1 LTTTGEHADAAPRI
15 AVIGGGITGLAA
27 AHRLQELLP
36 HAKLALFEASSRL
49 GGILETLHADNFL
62 IERSADNFLTK
73 LPHAVDLCRRLGI
86 ADELLSTEDS
96 RRRAFVVK
104 GRQLLPIPDG
114 FYLMSPRK
122 LGPFL
127 KSPLL
132 SQTAKLRALAEPLI
146 PRGPASQN
154 LTPEPRLLTSDLRPP
169 FGDESVASFA
179 RRRLGREVF
188 ERLVQP
194 LVAGIYTADP
204 EKLSMAATMPE
215 FLAQEREYG
224 SLLRAARTRREFDD
238 SAKTASG
245 ARYSL
250 FAAPKQGFSYFISA
264 LQNRLPSD
272 SIHLNTR
279 VAAVA
284 STHDGRWHL
293 RFASETQHSAL
304 GTPHSSF
311 DALILATPAHAAA
324 KLLEQRDPP
333 LAAAL
338 AAIEYAGC
346 AIVSMG
352 FNRSQIAHPLN
363 GFGIVVPNIE
373 HRRIIAA
380 SFASQKF
387 PGRAPDE
394 AALIRVFMGG
404 ALQPELL
411 QLDDT
416 ELRQVAL
423 QELSELLGIT
433 SEPILTD
440 IARWTRSMPQYH
452 VGHLDRVARIER
464 LTARHPTLALAG
476 NAYHGVGIPQCI
488 ASAES
493 ATERIAANFT

>member
-1 LTTTGEHADAAPRI
+1 
-15 AVIGGGITGLAA
+15 
-27 AHRLQELLP
+27 
-36 HAKLALFEASSRL
+36 L
-49 GGILETLHADNFL
+49 GGILETLHVDSFL

-73 LPHAVDLCRRLGI
+73 MPYALDLCRRLGI
-86 ADELLSTEDS
+86 SDELLSTEDS

-127 KSPLL
+127 RSPLV
-132 SQTAKLRALAEPLI
+132 SVPAKLRVLAEPLI
-146 PRGPASQN
+146 LRGPAAQTLN
-154 LTPEPRLLTSDLRPP
+154 PEPRPPTSHLRPSLP
-169 FGDESVASFA
+169 DESVASFA

-215 FLAQEREYG
+215 FLAQEKEYG
-224 SLLRAARTRREFDD
+224 SLLRAARTHREPDEP
-238 SAKTASG
+238 AEIASG

-250 FAAPKQGFSYFISA
+250 FAAPQQGLGYLISA

-272 SIHLNTR
+272 SIHLNARVVKAHQTSDTR
-279 VAAVA
+279 WRLELA
-284 STHDGRWHL
+284 SDNP
-293 RFASETQHSAL
+293 QSAIRN
-304 GTPHSSF
+304 PQFIF
-311 DALILATPAHAAA
+311 DALILATPSYATAN
-324 KLLEQRDPP
+324 LLDQRDPP
-333 LAAAL
+333 LAAEL
-338 AAIEYAGC
+338 ASIEYAGC

-352 FNRSQIAHPLN
+352 FKRTQIAHPLN
-363 GFGIVVPNIE
+363 GFGIVVPQIE
-373 HRRIIAA
+373 GRRIIAA

-404 ALQPELL
+404 SLQPELL
-411 QLDDT
+411 QLGDAD
-416 ELRQVAL
+416 LRRIAL
-423 QELSELLGIT
+423 QELSDLLGVT
-433 SEPILTD
+433 GEPILTD
-440 IARWTRSMPQYH
+440 IARWPRSMPQYH
-452 VGHLDRVARIER
+452 VGHLVRVARIER
-464 LTARHPTLALAG
+464 LTTRHPTLALAG

-493 ATERIAANFT
+493 AAQRIAANFA

>member
-1 LTTTGEHADAAPRI
+1 LTTPGEHVDAAPRI
-15 AVIGGGITGLAA
+15 AIIGGGITGLAA

-62 IERSADNFLTK
+62 VERSADNFLTK
-73 LPHAVDLCRRLGI
+73 LPHAVDLCHRLGI

-104 GRQLLPIPDG
+104 RRQLLPIPDG

-122 LGPFL
+122 LGPFI

-132 SQTAKLRALAEPLI
+132 SPLAKLRVLAEPLI

-154 LTPEPRLLTSDLRPP
+154 LTPEPRPLTSDLRPP
-169 FGDESVASFA
+169 FSDESVASFA
-179 RRRLGREVF
+179 RRRLGLEVF

-224 SLLRAARTRREFDD
+224 SLLRATRTRREADE
-238 SAKTASG
+238 SAETASG

-250 FAAPKQGFSYFISA
+250 FAAPKWGLGYLISA

-272 SIHLNTR
+272 SVHLDARISKVQT
-279 VAAVA
+279 
-284 STHDGRWHL
+284 TIDGRWEL
-293 RFASETQHSAL
+293 VFSADNLQSEIRNPKST
-304 GTPHSSF
+304 F
-311 DALILATPAHAAA
+311 DALIVATSSHAAA

-333 LAAAL
+333 LASAL

-346 AIVSMG
+346 AIFSMG
-352 FNRSQIAHPLN
+352 FKRSQIAHPLN

-373 HRRIIAA
+373 RRRIIAA

-387 PGRAPDE
+387 PGRAPDK

-411 QLDDT
+411 QLDDA

-433 SEPILTD
+433 GAPILTD
-440 IARWTRSMPQYH
+440 IARWPRSMPQYH
-452 VGHLDRVARIER
+452 VGHLDRVAHVER

-493 ATERIAANFT
+493 AAKRIATNFT